1 MSERRARALAHWLR
15 GRILLEYQAAPA
27 CPSEVARR
35 LGQPLNLVS
44 YHTRVLVRQGC
55 LELERTERRR
65 GALTRYYR
73 ATGAQL
79 VGEDDWTRL
88 PAAGRRALALATL
101 DHIATEARQGA
112 LAGGFDG
119 AHAHLTRWLVA
130 LDAEGERA
138 VDDVLLRAADE
149 IAAIAAASRA
159 RRAPRHVHELALLAF
174 AAPPGVIPS
183 GARSAPR
190 AAEAGAPG

>member
-1 MSERRARALAHWLR
+1 MSDSRARALAHWLR

-44 YHTRVLVRQGC
+44 YHTHVLVRQGC

-65 GALTRYYR
+65 GALKHCYR
-73 ATGAQL
+73 ATGAQV
-79 VGEDDWTRL
+79 VGDDDWTRL
-88 PAAGRRALALATL
+88 PAGGRRALALATL

-130 LDAEGERA
+130 LDDEGERA

-149 IAAIAAASRA
+149 IAVIAAASRA
-159 RRAPRHVHELALLAF
+159 RRAPRRLHELALLAF
-174 AAPPGVIPS
+174 AAPPGVSPS
-183 GARSAPR
+183 AARSDRP